1 MKKYIEPIA
10 DIVYSTSHAL
20 LIFSLAL
27 SLLGGGGLMVLTVI
41 KIKNILP
48 SMRDAKSSSMT
59 LNIGVANLLQILQIA
74 AILAVVVLGIVILS
88 TCLNYASKCMKK
100 HINE

>member
-27 SLLGGGGLMVLTVI
+27 SLIGGGGLMVLTVI
-41 KIKNILP
+41 KIKNVL
-48 SMRDAKSSSMT
+48 SSLKGLKSSSVS
-59 LNIGVANLLQILQIA
+59 LNNGATDLLQISQMA